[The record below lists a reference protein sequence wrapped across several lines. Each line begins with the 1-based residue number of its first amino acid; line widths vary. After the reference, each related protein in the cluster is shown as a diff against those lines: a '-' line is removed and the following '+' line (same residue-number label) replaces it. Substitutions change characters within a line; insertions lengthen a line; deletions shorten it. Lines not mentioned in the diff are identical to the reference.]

1 MRHGNGFVTRFFKDE
16 IDFKDGIGKLHNL
29 TKASRILTLT
39 QKSFEGVLPIKKG
52 PNLPSILLI

>member
-1 MRHGNGFVTRFFKDE
+1 MRFLPNNDILKAFKNGSKFIKVRHGNGFVTRFFKDE

-39 QKSFEGVLPIKKG
+39 
-52 PNLPSILLI
+52 